1 MGEAESGHP
10 IGMDSNRGRL
20 SDING
25 NVEGPG
31 FEGEKSGPIFPDHP
45 IPGGERRSLDG
56 GDDRFR
62 PGSSKMGENDFRQN
76 SGETVEKESDVSFG
90 SRLRTEIVP
99 MVTPSVPLIQKAQ
112 ILGDRVYSPMAFARI
127 LGVSK
132 HELLEKE
139 AKGILPPAKRD
150 SNRERY
156 YKPEDVSKYRAYLG
170 LPSPLKSNRRQL
182 FLNFK
187 GGTGKST
194 ISASYGF
201 RLAQMG
207 VRTLLID
214 LDPQGHLTQ
223 CLGLGSQQFSRTL
236 FHALIEKEEIEKVI
250 VKTDLPTLDI
260 IPSNLNLS
268 PVELSLF
275 SMNSREFRLR
285 RLLGMVEKNY
295 ELIVMDA
302 SPSIGL
308 LNLNAILASND
319 LIIPVLADF
328 LSYHGLKIL
337 FETLS
342 TIEEDFS
349 FVFENIFIFLNRY
362 NESHRICKRSKKAL
376 ETHYEKYL
384 LETVIRQDTKIAEAT
399 SQGNPIFLFAQ
410 SSKGAADI
418 QSLIDEIFGLKGA
431 DHVG

>member
-1 MGEAESGHP
+1 
-10 IGMDSNRGRL
+10 
-20 SDING
+20 
-25 NVEGPG
+25 
-31 FEGEKSGPIFPDHP
+31 
-45 IPGGERRSLDG
+45 
-56 GDDRFR
+56 
-62 PGSSKMGENDFRQN
+62 
-76 SGETVEKESDVSFG
+76 
-90 SRLRTEIVP
+90 
-99 MVTPSVPLIQKAQ
+99 MVTHSLPLIQKAQ
-112 ILGDRVYSPMAFARI
+112 ILGDTIYTPLSFSKL
-127 LGVSK
+127 LGISK
-132 HELLEKE
+132 QELLEKE
-139 AKGILPPAKRD
+139 VEGIFPPAKR
-150 SNRERY
+150 NAKQERY
-156 YKPEDVSKYRAYLG
+156 YKPEDIVKYRNYLG
-170 LPSPLKSNRRQL
+170 LPSPIKSTRKQL

-187 GGTGKST
+187 GGTGKSS

-207 VRTLLID
+207 IKALLID

-223 CLGLGSQQFSRTL
+223 CLGLNNQQYPKTVFN
-236 FHALIEKEEIEKVI
+236 ALIEKEGIEKII
-250 VKTDLPTLDI
+250 VKTDLPSLDV

-285 RLLGMVEKNY
+285 RLLSTIEKNY

-362 NESHRICKRSKKAL
+362 NESHRICRRSKKAL
-376 ETHYEKYL
+376 ETHYPKYL
-384 LETVIRQDTKIAEAT
+384 LQTVIRQDTTIAEAT
-399 SQGNPIFLFAQ
+399 SQGTPIFLYAQ

-418 QSLIDEIFGLKGA
+418 QSLIDEVFTKLLG
-431 DHVG
+431 

>member
-1 MGEAESGHP
+1 MTTHSLP
-10 IGMDSNRGRL
+10 
-20 SDING
+20 G
-25 NVEGPG
+25 N
-31 FEGEKSGPIFPDHP
+31 
-45 IPGGERRSLDG
+45 
-56 GDDRFR
+56 
-62 PGSSKMGENDFRQN
+62 
-76 SGETVEKESDVSFG
+76 
-90 SRLRTEIVP
+90 
-99 MVTPSVPLIQKAQ
+99 QKAQ
-112 ILGDRVYSPMAFARI
+112 ILGDTVYTPMTFTKI
-127 LGVSK
+127 LGISK
-132 HELLEKE
+132 QELLEKE
-139 AKGILPPAKRD
+139 SMGIVPPAKRD
-150 SNRERY
+150 ANQDRY
-156 YKPEDVSKYRAYLG
+156 YKPEDVIKYREYLG
-170 LPSPLKSNRRQL
+170 LPSPTKSIRKQL

-207 VRTLLID
+207 LRTLLID

-223 CLGLGSQQFSRTL
+223 CLGLNNQQYPKTL
-236 FHALIEKEEIEKVI
+236 FNALIEKEAIEKTI

-260 IPSNLNLS
+260 IPSSLNLS
-268 PVELSLF
+268 PIELSLF
-275 SMNSREFRLR
+275 SMNSREFRLKK
-285 RLLGMVEKNY
+285 LLSTIEKNY
-295 ELIVMDA
+295 DLMIMDA

-376 ETHYEKYL
+376 ETHYTKYL
-384 LETVIRQDTKIAEAT
+384 LNTVVRQDTKIAEAT
-399 SQGNPIFLFAQ
+399 SQGTPIFLVGQ
-410 SSKGAADI
+410 SSKGASDI
-418 QSLIDEIFGLKGA
+418 QSLIDEIFSLKG
-431 DHVG
+431 DGYV

>member
-1 MGEAESGHP
+1 MGE
-10 IGMDSNRGRL
+10 D
-20 SDING
+20 
-25 NVEGPG
+25 
-31 FEGEKSGPIFPDHP
+31 
-45 IPGGERRSLDG
+45 
-56 GDDRFR
+56 
-62 PGSSKMGENDFRQN
+62 DFRESRGQ
-76 SGETVEKESDVSFG
+76 TFEKEDGFSYEP
-90 SRLRTEIVP
+90 RLRTKKEP
-99 MVTPSVPLIQKAQ
+99 MATPSQPIIQKAQ
-112 ILGDRVYSPMAFARI
+112 ILGDMVYSPKAFAKI

-132 HELLEKE
+132 HELIEKE

-150 SNRERY
+150 SNQERY
-156 YKPEDVSKYRAYLG
+156 YKPEDVSKYRTYLG
-170 LPSPLKSNRRQL
+170 LPSLLKSIRKQL

-207 VRTLLID
+207 VRTLLMD

-223 CLGLGSQQFSRTL
+223 CLGLAGQQFPKTV
-236 FHALIEKEEIEKVI
+236 FNALIEKEEIEKVI

-285 RLLGMVEKNY
+285 RLISSVEKNY

-376 ETHYEKYL
+376 ETHYDKYL
-384 LETVIRQDTKIAEAT
+384 LNTVIRQDTKIAEAT
-399 SQGNPIFLFAQ
+399 SQGTPIFLFAQ
-410 SSKGAADI
+410 SSKGAVDI
-418 QSLIDEIFGLKGA
+418 QSLIDEILDLKGA

>member
-1 MGEAESGHP
+1 MTTQSLP
-10 IGMDSNRGRL
+10 SNQR
-20 SDING
+20 
-25 NVEGPG
+25 
-31 FEGEKSGPIFPDHP
+31 
-45 IPGGERRSLDG
+45 
-56 GDDRFR
+56 
-62 PGSSKMGENDFRQN
+62 
-76 SGETVEKESDVSFG
+76 
-90 SRLRTEIVP
+90 
-99 MVTPSVPLIQKAQ
+99 AQ
-112 ILGDRVYSPMAFARI
+112 ILGDTVYTPMTFTKI
-127 LGVSK
+127 LGISK
-132 HELLEKE
+132 QELLEKE
-139 AKGILPPAKRD
+139 SMGIIPPAKRD
-150 SNRERY
+150 SNQDRY
-156 YKPEDVSKYRAYLG
+156 YKPEDVIKYREYLG
-170 LPSPLKSNRRQL
+170 LSSPIKSIRKQL

-207 VRTLLID
+207 YRTLLID

-223 CLGLGSQQFSRTL
+223 CLGLNNQHYPKTL
-236 FHALIEKEEIEKVI
+236 FNALIEKEEIENVI

-275 SMNSREFRLR
+275 SMNSREFRLK
-285 RLLGMVEKNY
+285 RLLSSIEKNY
-295 ELIVMDA
+295 ELVVMDA

-319 LIIPVLADF
+319 LVIPVLADF

-349 FVFENIFIFLNRY
+349 FVFEHIFIFLNRY

-399 SQGNPIFLFAQ
+399 SQGTPIFLFAQ
-410 SSKGAADI
+410 SSKGAGDI
-418 QSLIDEIFGLKGA
+418 QSLIDEVFGLKEGHHA
-431 DHVG
+431 

>member
-1 MGEAESGHP
+1 MATH
-10 IGMDSNRGRL
+10 
-20 SDING
+20 
-25 NVEGPG
+25 
-31 FEGEKSGPIFPDHP
+31 
-45 IPGGERRSLDG
+45 SL
-56 GDDRFR
+56 
-62 PGSSKMGENDFRQN
+62 
-76 SGETVEKESDVSFG
+76 
-90 SRLRTEIVP
+90 
-99 MVTPSVPLIQKAQ
+99 PLIQRAQ
-112 ILGDRVYSPMAFARI
+112 ILGDTIYTPLFFSKL
-127 LGVSK
+127 LGIPK
-132 HELLEKE
+132 QELLEKE
-139 AKGILPPAKRD
+139 AKGITPPAKRN
-150 SNRERY
+150 SKQERY
-156 YKPEDVSKYRAYLG
+156 YKPEDVAKYRNYLG
-170 LPSPLKSNRRQL
+170 LPSFIKSIRKQL

-187 GGTGKST
+187 GGTGKSS

-207 VRTLLID
+207 VKTLLVD

-223 CLGLGSQQFSRTL
+223 CLGLNNQQYPKTL
-236 FHALIEKEEIEKVI
+236 FNALIEKDDIEKTV

-285 RLLGMVEKNY
+285 RLLSTIEKNY

-362 NESHRICKRSKKAL
+362 NESHRICRRSKKAL
-376 ETHYEKYL
+376 ETHYSKYL
-384 LETVIRQDTKIAEAT
+384 LETVIRQDTTIAEAT
-399 SQGNPIFLFAQ
+399 SQGTPIFLCAQ
-410 SSKGAADI
+410 SSKGAVDI
-418 QSLIDEIFGLKGA
+418 QSLIDEIFRLKGA

>member
-1 MGEAESGHP
+1 MVTAPPSNQKAKIIGNRVYPAAMFADILGISKEELLDKESG
-10 IGMDSNRGRL
+10 G
-20 SDING
+20 
-25 NVEGPG
+25 
-31 FEGEKSGPIFPDHP
+31 IFPP
-45 IPGGERRSLDG
+45 SKRGTRMER
-56 GDDRFR
+56 FY
-62 PGSSKMGENDFRQN
+62 
-76 SGETVEKESDVSFG
+76 T
-90 SRLRTEIVP
+90 
-99 MVTPSVPLIQKAQ
+99 
-112 ILGDRVYSPMAFARI
+112 
-127 LGVSK
+127 
-132 HELLEKE
+132 
-139 AKGILPPAKRD
+139 
-150 SNRERY
+150 
-156 YKPEDVSKYRAYLG
+156 PEDVVKYRQYLG
-170 LPSPLKSNRRQL
+170 LPSPFKGVRKQL

-187 GGTGKST
+187 GGTGKSS

-223 CLGLGSQQFSRTL
+223 CLGLNNQDYAKTL
-236 FHALIEKEEIEKVI
+236 FSALVEKEDLEGII

-275 SMNSREFRLR
+275 SMNSREFRMK
-285 RLLGMVEKNY
+285 RLLATMEANY

-319 LIIPVLADF
+319 LLIPVLADF

-362 NESHRICKRSKKAL
+362 NESHRICRRSKKAL
-376 ETHYEKYL
+376 ETHYAKYL
-384 LETVIRQDTKIAEAT
+384 LNTVIRQDTKIAEAT
-399 SQGNPIFLFAQ
+399 SQGTPIYLFAQ
-410 SSKGAADI
+410 GSKSAWDI
-418 QSLIDEIFGLKGA
+418 RSLIDEIFKREATGQA
-431 DHVG
+431 DEKTG

>member
-1 MGEAESGHP
+1 M
-10 IGMDSNRGRL
+10 L
-20 SDING
+20 SQFQPNIQRARI
-25 NVEGPG
+25 V
-31 FEGEKSGPIFPDHP
+31 
-45 IPGGERRSLDG
+45 
-56 GDDRFR
+56 GD
-62 PGSSKMGENDFRQN
+62 
-76 SGETVEKESDVSFG
+76 V
-90 SRLRTEIVP
+90 
-99 MVTPSVPLIQKAQ
+99 
-112 ILGDRVYSPMAFARI
+112 VYSPMAFSKL
-127 LGVSK
+127 LGISR
-132 HELLEKE
+132 HDLLEKE
-139 AKGILPPAKRD
+139 AQGILPPAKRD
-150 SNRERY
+150 ARQERY
-156 YKPEDVSKYRAYLG
+156 YKPEDVPKYRAYLG
-170 LPSPLKSNRRQL
+170 LPSPLKSICKQL

-223 CLGLGSQQFSRTL
+223 CLGLNNQQFTKTL
-236 FHALIEKEEIEKVI
+236 FHALVEKEEIEKII

-275 SMNSREFRLR
+275 SMNSREFRLK
-285 RLLGMVEKNY
+285 RLLHSIEKDY

-384 LETVIRQDTKIAEAT
+384 LKTVVRQDTKIAEAT
-399 SQGNPIFLFAQ
+399 SQGTPIFLFAQ
-410 SSKGAADI
+410 SSKGAMDI
-418 QSLIDEIFGLKGA
+418 QNLIDEILGLKGA

>member
-1 MGEAESGHP
+1 MAT
-10 IGMDSNRGRL
+10 
-20 SDING
+20 
-25 NVEGPG
+25 
-31 FEGEKSGPIFPDHP
+31 
-45 IPGGERRSLDG
+45 
-56 GDDRFR
+56 
-62 PGSSKMGENDFRQN
+62 Q
-76 SGETVEKESDVSFG
+76 
-90 SRLRTEIVP
+90 
-99 MVTPSVPLIQKAQ
+99 SVPLIQRAQ
-112 ILGDRVYSPMAFARI
+112 ILGQTVYTPTTFAKI
-127 LGVSK
+127 LGISK
-132 HELLEKE
+132 RELLEKE
-139 AKGILPPAKRD
+139 AKEILPHAKRN
-150 SNRERY
+150 SNQERY
-156 YKPEDVSKYRAYLG
+156 YKPEDVIKYRNYLG
-170 LPSPLKSNRRQL
+170 IPSPIKSIRKQL

-187 GGTGKST
+187 GGTGKSSL
-194 ISASYGF
+194 SASYGF
-201 RLAQMG
+201 RLSQMG
-207 VRTLLID
+207 IRTLMID

-223 CLGLGSQQFSRTL
+223 CLGLNNQQYPKTL
-236 FHALIEKEEIEKVI
+236 FNALIEKEEIEKVI

-268 PVELSLF
+268 PIELSLF

-285 RLLGMVEKNY
+285 RLISSIEKNY

-384 LETVIRQDTKIAEAT
+384 LNTVVRQDTKIAEAT
-399 SQGNPIFLFAQ
+399 SQGAPIFLFAQ
-410 SSKGAADI
+410 SSKGATDI
-418 QSLIDEIFGLKGA
+418 QSLINEIFGLKGN
-431 DHVG
+431 DYGG

>member
-1 MGEAESGHP
+1 MKK
-10 IGMDSNRGRL
+10 
-20 SDING
+20 
-25 NVEGPG
+25 
-31 FEGEKSGPIFPDHP
+31 EK
-45 IPGGERRSLDG
+45 
-56 GDDRFR
+56 
-62 PGSSKMGENDFRQN
+62 GSMTTQSY
-76 SGETVEKESDVSFG
+76 
-90 SRLRTEIVP
+90 
-99 MVTPSVPLIQKAQ
+99 PLIQKAK
-112 ILGDRVYSPMAFARI
+112 ILGEMVYSPMAFAKM
-127 LGVSK
+127 LGISRY
-132 HELLEKE
+132 ELIEKE
-139 AKGILPPAKRD
+139 AKGTLPPAKRD
-150 SNRERY
+150 SHHQRY
-156 YKPEDVSKYRAYLG
+156 YKPGDIVKYRNYLG
-170 LPSPLKSNRRQL
+170 LLSPIPSIRKQL

-194 ISASYGF
+194 VSASYGF

-223 CLGLGSQQFSRTL
+223 CLGLNNQQFTKTL
-236 FHALIEKEEIEKVI
+236 FNALIEKEEIGKVI

-285 RLLGMVEKNY
+285 RVLSSVEKNY

-384 LETVIRQDTKIAEAT
+384 LNTVIRQDTKIAEAT
-399 SQGNPIFLFAQ
+399 SQGTPIFLFAQ
-410 SSKGAADI
+410 SSKGAVDI
-418 QSLIDEIFGLKGA
+418 QSLIDEILGLKGVN
-431 DHVG
+431 HVG

>member
-1 MGEAESGHP
+1 MTTY
-10 IGMDSNRGRL
+10 
-20 SDING
+20 
-25 NVEGPG
+25 
-31 FEGEKSGPIFPDHP
+31 
-45 IPGGERRSLDG
+45 
-56 GDDRFR
+56 
-62 PGSSKMGENDFRQN
+62 SS
-76 SGETVEKESDVSFG
+76 
-90 SRLRTEIVP
+90 
-99 MVTPSVPLIQKAQ
+99 PSIQKAQ
-112 ILGDRVYSPMAFARI
+112 ILRDTVYSPMAFARL
-127 LGVSK
+127 LGISK

-139 AKGILPPAKRD
+139 SEGILPPAKRD

-156 YKPEDVSKYRAYLG
+156 YKPEDVSTYRNSLG
-170 LPSPLKSNRRQL
+170 LGSPIKSLRKQL

-207 VRTLLID
+207 VRTLLVD

-223 CLGLGSQQFSRTL
+223 CLGLNSQQFPKTL
-236 FHALIEKEEIEKVI
+236 FSALIEKEDMEKII
-250 VKTDLPTLDI
+250 VKTDLPTLDV

-275 SMNSREFRLR
+275 SMNSREFRLK
-285 RLLGMVEKNY
+285 RLINSVEKNY

-376 ETHYEKYL
+376 ETHYDQYL
-384 LETVIRQDTKIAEAT
+384 LSTVVRQDTKIAEAT
-399 SQGNPIFLFAQ
+399 SQGTPIFLFAQ

-418 QSLIDEIFGLKGA
+418 QSLIEEILVLKGA
-431 DHVG
+431 EHVG

>member
-1 MGEAESGHP
+1 
-10 IGMDSNRGRL
+10 
-20 SDING
+20 
-25 NVEGPG
+25 
-31 FEGEKSGPIFPDHP
+31 
-45 IPGGERRSLDG
+45 
-56 GDDRFR
+56 
-62 PGSSKMGENDFRQN
+62 MGENDFREN
-76 SGETVEKESDVSFG
+76 SGWTVEKKNSF
-90 SRLRTEIVP
+90 SYKSTLRTKKAS
-99 MVTPSVPLIQKAQ
+99 MVTRSLPLIQRAQ
-112 ILGDRVYSPMAFARI
+112 ILGDVIYSPMAFAKL
-127 LGVSK
+127 LGISK
-132 HELLEKE
+132 HDLLEKE

-150 SNRERY
+150 SNQERY

-170 LPSPLKSNRRQL
+170 LPSPLPSIRKQL

-207 VRTLLID
+207 ARTLLID

-223 CLGLGSQQFSRTL
+223 CLGLNSQQFPKTL
-236 FHALIEKEEIEKVI
+236 FHALIEKEEIEKII

-285 RLLGMVEKNY
+285 RLISSVEKNY

-376 ETHYEKYL
+376 ETHYDKYL
-384 LETVIRQDTKIAEAT
+384 LSTVIRQDTKIAEAT
-399 SQGNPIFLFAQ
+399 SQGSPIFLFAQ

-418 QSLIDEIFGLKGA
+418 QSLIDEILEPKGA
-431 DHVG
+431 DHVR

>member
-1 MGEAESGHP
+1 MAAP
-10 IGMDSNRGRL
+10 
-20 SDING
+20 
-25 NVEGPG
+25 
-31 FEGEKSGPIFPDHP
+31 
-45 IPGGERRSLDG
+45 SL
-56 GDDRFR
+56 
-62 PGSSKMGENDFRQN
+62 
-76 SGETVEKESDVSFG
+76 
-90 SRLRTEIVP
+90 
-99 MVTPSVPLIQKAQ
+99 PLIQRAQ
-112 ILGDRVYSPMAFARI
+112 ILGNIVYSPMNFAKI
-127 LGVSK
+127 LGITK
-132 HELLEKE
+132 QELLEKE
-139 AKGILPPAKRD
+139 SKGILPPAKRNVD
-150 SNRERY
+150 QDRY
-156 YKPEDVSKYRAYLG
+156 YKPEDVVKYRTYLG
-170 LPSPLKSNRRQL
+170 IPSPIKSMRKQI

-187 GGTGKST
+187 GGTGKSSL
-194 ISASYGF
+194 SASYGF

-207 VRTLLID
+207 ARTLMID

-223 CLGLGSQQFSRTL
+223 CLGLTNQQFPKTL
-236 FHALIEKEEIEKVI
+236 FNALIEKEEVEKII
-250 VKTDLPTLDI
+250 VKTDLPTLDV

-285 RLLGMVEKNY
+285 RMINSIEKNY

-319 LIIPVLADF
+319 LLIPVLADF

-376 ETHYEKYL
+376 ETHYSKYL

-399 SQGNPIFLFAQ
+399 SQGTPIFLFAQ

-418 QSLIDEIFGLKGA
+418 QSLIDEIFGAKGA
-431 DHVG
+431 DNV

>member
-1 MGEAESGHP
+1 
-10 IGMDSNRGRL
+10 
-20 SDING
+20 
-25 NVEGPG
+25 
-31 FEGEKSGPIFPDHP
+31 
-45 IPGGERRSLDG
+45 
-56 GDDRFR
+56 
-62 PGSSKMGENDFRQN
+62 
-76 SGETVEKESDVSFG
+76 
-90 SRLRTEIVP
+90 
-99 MVTPSVPLIQKAQ
+99 MVTHSLPLIQKAQ
-112 ILGDRVYSPMAFARI
+112 ILGDTVYSPLSFAKL
-127 LGVSK
+127 LGISK
-132 HELLEKE
+132 QELIEKE
-139 AKGILPPAKRD
+139 TKGIVPPAKRN
-150 SNRERY
+150 SKKERY
-156 YKPEDVSKYRAYLG
+156 YKPEDIVKFRNYLG
-170 LPSPLKSNRRQL
+170 LSSPIKPIRKQL

-187 GGTGKST
+187 GGTGKSS

-207 VRTLLID
+207 VQTLLID

-223 CLGLGSQQFSRTL
+223 CLGLNNQQYPKTL
-236 FHALIEKEEIEKVI
+236 FNALIEKEDIEKVI
-250 VKTDLPTLDI
+250 VKTDLPTMDV

-285 RLLGMVEKNY
+285 RLLSTIEKHY

-349 FVFENIFIFLNRY
+349 FVFENIYIFLNRY
-362 NESHRICKRSKKAL
+362 NESHRICRRSKKAL
-376 ETHYEKYL
+376 ETHYSKYL
-384 LETVIRQDTKIAEAT
+384 LETVIRQDTTIAEAT
-399 SQGNPIFLFAQ
+399 SQGTPIFLFAQ
-410 SSKGAADI
+410 SSKGAGDI
-418 QSLIDEIFGLKGA
+418 QSLIDEIFRLKGA
-431 DHVG
+431 NHVG

>member
-1 MGEAESGHP
+1 MTAQ
-10 IGMDSNRGRL
+10 
-20 SDING
+20 
-25 NVEGPG
+25 
-31 FEGEKSGPIFPDHP
+31 
-45 IPGGERRSLDG
+45 SL
-56 GDDRFR
+56 
-62 PGSSKMGENDFRQN
+62 P
-76 SGETVEKESDVSFG
+76 VV
-90 SRLRTEIVP
+90 
-99 MVTPSVPLIQKAQ
+99 QKAQ
-112 ILGDRVYSPMAFARI
+112 ILGDTVYSPMVFTKI
-127 LGVSK
+127 LGISK

-139 AKGILPPAKRD
+139 AKGVLPPAKRN
-150 SNRERY
+150 SSQERY
-156 YKPEDVSKYRAYLG
+156 FKPEDVSKYRTYLG
-170 LPSPLKSNRRQL
+170 LPSPVQSIRKQL

-223 CLGLGSQQFSRTL
+223 CLGLNSQQFPKTL
-236 FHALIEKEEIEKVI
+236 FSALVEKEEIDKVI

-285 RLLGMVEKNY
+285 RLLSAVEKNY

-384 LETVIRQDTKIAEAT
+384 LNAMIRQDTKIAEAT
-399 SQGNPIFLFAQ
+399 SQGSPIFLFAQ

-418 QSLIDEIFGLKGA
+418 QSLIDEIFGPKGV

>member
-1 MGEAESGHP
+1 MATH
-10 IGMDSNRGRL
+10 
-20 SDING
+20 
-25 NVEGPG
+25 
-31 FEGEKSGPIFPDHP
+31 
-45 IPGGERRSLDG
+45 SL
-56 GDDRFR
+56 
-62 PGSSKMGENDFRQN
+62 
-76 SGETVEKESDVSFG
+76 
-90 SRLRTEIVP
+90 
-99 MVTPSVPLIQKAQ
+99 PLIQRAQ
-112 ILGDRVYSPMAFARI
+112 ILGDTIYTPLFFSKL
-127 LGVSK
+127 LGIPK
-132 HELLEKE
+132 QELLEKE
-139 AKGILPPAKRD
+139 AKGITPPAKRN
-150 SNRERY
+150 SKQERY
-156 YKPEDVSKYRAYLG
+156 YKPEDVAKYRNYLG
-170 LPSPLKSNRRQL
+170 LPSFIKSIRKQL

-187 GGTGKST
+187 GGTGKSS

-207 VRTLLID
+207 VRTLLVD

-223 CLGLGSQQFSRTL
+223 CLGLNNQQYPKTL
-236 FHALIEKEEIEKVI
+236 FNALIEKEDIEKTV

-285 RLLGMVEKNY
+285 RLLSTIEKNY

-362 NESHRICKRSKKAL
+362 NESHRICRRSKKAL
-376 ETHYEKYL
+376 ETHYSKYL
-384 LETVIRQDTKIAEAT
+384 LETVIRQDTTIVEAT
-399 SQGNPIFLFAQ
+399 SQGTPIFLCAQ
-410 SSKGAADI
+410 SSKGAVDI
-418 QSLIDEIFGLKGA
+418 QSLIDEIFRLKGA
-431 DHVG
+431 NHVG

>member
-1 MGEAESGHP
+1 
-10 IGMDSNRGRL
+10 
-20 SDING
+20 
-25 NVEGPG
+25 
-31 FEGEKSGPIFPDHP
+31 
-45 IPGGERRSLDG
+45 
-56 GDDRFR
+56 
-62 PGSSKMGENDFRQN
+62 
-76 SGETVEKESDVSFG
+76 
-90 SRLRTEIVP
+90 
-99 MVTPSVPLIQKAQ
+99 MVTHSLPLIQKAQ
-112 ILGDRVYSPMAFARI
+112 ILGDTIYTPLSFSKL
-127 LGVSK
+127 LGISK
-132 HELLEKE
+132 QELLDKE
-139 AKGILPPAKRD
+139 AEGIFPPAKR
-150 SNRERY
+150 NAKQERY
-156 YKPEDVSKYRAYLG
+156 YKPEDIVTYRNYLG
-170 LPSPLKSNRRQL
+170 LPSPIKTTRKQL

-187 GGTGKST
+187 GGTGKSS

-207 VRTLLID
+207 IKALLID

-223 CLGLGSQQFSRTL
+223 CLGLNNQQYPKTVFN
-236 FHALIEKEEIEKVI
+236 ALIEKEGIEKII
-250 VKTDLPTLDI
+250 VKTDLPSLDV

-285 RLLGMVEKNY
+285 RLLSTIEKNY

-362 NESHRICKRSKKAL
+362 NESHRICRRSKKAL
-376 ETHYEKYL
+376 ETHYSKYL
-384 LETVIRQDTKIAEAT
+384 LQTVIRQDTTIAEAT
-399 SQGNPIFLFAQ
+399 SQGTPIFLYAQ
-410 SSKGAADI
+410 SSKGAVDI
-418 QSLIDEIFGLKGA
+418 QSLIDEVFTKLLG
-431 DHVG
+431 

>member
-1 MGEAESGHP
+1 MTTQ
-10 IGMDSNRGRL
+10 
-20 SDING
+20 
-25 NVEGPG
+25 
-31 FEGEKSGPIFPDHP
+31 
-45 IPGGERRSLDG
+45 SL
-56 GDDRFR
+56 
-62 PGSSKMGENDFRQN
+62 
-76 SGETVEKESDVSFG
+76 
-90 SRLRTEIVP
+90 
-99 MVTPSVPLIQKAQ
+99 PLIQTAQ
-112 ILGDRVYSPMAFARI
+112 ILGDTVYSPRIFARI
-127 LGVSK
+127 LGIPK
-132 HELLEKE
+132 QELLEKE
-139 AKGILPPAKRD
+139 AQGIIPPARRN

-156 YKPEDVSKYRAYLG
+156 YKPEDILKYRNYLG
-170 LPSPLKSNRRQL
+170 IPSPVKSTRKQL

-187 GGTGKST
+187 GGTGKSSL
-194 ISASYGF
+194 SASYGF

-207 VRTLLID
+207 IRTLMID

-223 CLGLGSQQFSRTL
+223 CLGLNNQHFSKTL
-236 FHALIEKEEIEKVI
+236 FSALIEKEEIEKVI
-250 VKTDLPTLDI
+250 VKTDLPTLHI
-260 IPSNLNLS
+260 IPSSLNLS

-285 RLLGMVEKNY
+285 RLISSIEKNY
-295 ELIVMDA
+295 ELIIMDA

-384 LETVIRQDTKIAEAT
+384 LQTVIRQDTKIAEAT
-399 SQGNPIFLFAQ
+399 SQGTPIFLFAQ
-410 SSKGAADI
+410 SSKGAEDI
-418 QSLIDEIFGLKGA
+418 QNLIDEIFGLKGN
-431 DHVG
+431 DDDG

>member
-1 MGEAESGHP
+1 MTPRSSPP
-10 IGMDSNRGRL
+10 IQR
-20 SDING
+20 
-25 NVEGPG
+25 
-31 FEGEKSGPIFPDHP
+31 
-45 IPGGERRSLDG
+45 
-56 GDDRFR
+56 
-62 PGSSKMGENDFRQN
+62 
-76 SGETVEKESDVSFG
+76 
-90 SRLRTEIVP
+90 
-99 MVTPSVPLIQKAQ
+99 AQ
-112 ILGDRVYSPMAFARI
+112 IMGKKVYTPASFARV

-132 HELLEKE
+132 HDFLDKE
-139 AKGILPPAKRD
+139 AEGLIPPAKRD
-150 SNRERY
+150 ENRERY
-156 YKPEDVSKYRAYLG
+156 YTPEDIIKYRTYLG
-170 LPSPLKSNRRQL
+170 LPSPVKSMRKQL

-187 GGTGKST
+187 GGTGKSS

-207 VRTLLID
+207 VRTLMID

-223 CLGLGSQQFSRTL
+223 CLGLNSQQYTKTL
-236 FHALIEKEEIEKVI
+236 YSALIQKEEPEKVI
-250 VKTDLPTLDI
+250 IKTDLPTLDV

-285 RLLGMVEKNY
+285 RLLSSVEKTY

-308 LNLNAILASND
+308 LNLNAILSAND

-349 FVFENIFIFLNRY
+349 FVFENIYIFLNRY

-376 ETHYEKYL
+376 ETHYERYL
-384 LETVIRQDTKIAEAT
+384 LKTVIRQDTKIAEAS
-399 SQGNPIFLFAQ
+399 SQGTPVFLFAH
-410 SSKGAADI
+410 SSKGAEDI
-418 QSLIDEIFGLKGA
+418 QSLIDEIFGLKGE
-431 DHVG
+431 DHV

>member
-1 MGEAESGHP
+1 MTTHSLP
-10 IGMDSNRGRL
+10 
-20 SDING
+20 G
-25 NVEGPG
+25 N
-31 FEGEKSGPIFPDHP
+31 
-45 IPGGERRSLDG
+45 
-56 GDDRFR
+56 
-62 PGSSKMGENDFRQN
+62 
-76 SGETVEKESDVSFG
+76 
-90 SRLRTEIVP
+90 
-99 MVTPSVPLIQKAQ
+99 QKAQ
-112 ILGDRVYSPMAFARI
+112 ILGDTVYTPMTFTKI
-127 LGVSK
+127 LGISK
-132 HELLEKE
+132 QELLEKE
-139 AKGILPPAKRD
+139 SMGIVPPAKRD
-150 SNRERY
+150 ANQDRY
-156 YKPEDVSKYRAYLG
+156 YKPEDVIKYREYLG
-170 LPSPLKSNRRQL
+170 LPSPTKSIRKQL

-207 VRTLLID
+207 FRTLLID

-223 CLGLGSQQFSRTL
+223 CLGLNNQQYPKTL
-236 FHALIEKEEIEKVI
+236 FNALIEKEAIEKTI

-260 IPSNLNLS
+260 IPSSLNLS
-268 PVELSLF
+268 PIELSLF
-275 SMNSREFRLR
+275 SMNSREFRLKK
-285 RLLGMVEKNY
+285 LLSTIEKNY
-295 ELIVMDA
+295 DLMIMDA

-376 ETHYEKYL
+376 ETHYTKYL
-384 LETVIRQDTKIAEAT
+384 LNTVVRQDTKIAEAT
-399 SQGNPIFLFAQ
+399 SQGTPIFLVGQ
-410 SSKGAADI
+410 SSKGASDI
-418 QSLIDEIFGLKGA
+418 QSLIDEIFSLKG
-431 DHVG
+431 DGYV

>member
-1 MGEAESGHP
+1 MTTHSQP
-10 IGMDSNRGRL
+10 
-20 SDING
+20 
-25 NVEGPG
+25 P
-31 FEGEKSGPIFPDHP
+31 
-45 IPGGERRSLDG
+45 
-56 GDDRFR
+56 
-62 PGSSKMGENDFRQN
+62 
-76 SGETVEKESDVSFG
+76 
-90 SRLRTEIVP
+90 
-99 MVTPSVPLIQKAQ
+99 IQKAR
-112 ILGDRVYSPMAFARI
+112 ILGDTVYSPMAFAKI
-127 LGVSK
+127 LGISK
-132 HELLEKE
+132 NELLEKE
-139 AKGILPPAKRD
+139 AKGVVPLAKRN
-150 SNRERY
+150 SHHERY
-156 YKPEDVSKYRAYLG
+156 YKPEEVRKYRNYFG
-170 LPSPLKSNRRQL
+170 LSSPIKSIRKQL

-187 GGTGKST
+187 GGTGKSS

-207 VRTLLID
+207 VQTLLID

-223 CLGLGSQQFSRTL
+223 CLGLANHQFTKTL
-236 FHALIEKEEIEKVI
+236 FNALIEKEEIEKVI

-285 RLLGMVEKNY
+285 RLISSVEKHY

-376 ETHYEKYL
+376 ETHYDKYL
-384 LETVIRQDTKIAEAT
+384 LNTVIRQDTKIAEAT
-399 SQGNPIFLFAQ
+399 SQGTPIFLFAQ
-410 SSKGAADI
+410 SSKSATDI
-418 QSLIDEIFGLKGA
+418 QSLIDEILDLKGA

>member
-1 MGEAESGHP
+1 MVAQ
-10 IGMDSNRGRL
+10 
-20 SDING
+20 
-25 NVEGPG
+25 
-31 FEGEKSGPIFPDHP
+31 
-45 IPGGERRSLDG
+45 SL
-56 GDDRFR
+56 
-62 PGSSKMGENDFRQN
+62 
-76 SGETVEKESDVSFG
+76 
-90 SRLRTEIVP
+90 
-99 MVTPSVPLIQKAQ
+99 PLIQKAQ
-112 ILGDRVYSPMAFARI
+112 ILGDIAYSPMTFAKI
-127 LGVSK
+127 LGISK
-132 HELLEKE
+132 QELLEKE
-139 AKGILPPAKRD
+139 SKGILPPAKR
-150 SNRERY
+150 NAGKERY
-156 YKPEDVSKYRAYLG
+156 YKPEDVVKYRTYLG
-170 LPSPLKSNRRQL
+170 IPSPIRSMRKQL

-187 GGTGKST
+187 GGTGKSSL
-194 ISASYGF
+194 SASYGF
-201 RLAQMG
+201 RMAQMG
-207 VRTLLID
+207 ARTLLID

-223 CLGLGSQQFSRTL
+223 CLGLNSQQFPKTL
-236 FHALIEKEEIEKVI
+236 FHALIEKEEVEKVI
-250 VKTDLPTLDI
+250 VKTDLPTLDV

-285 RLLGMVEKNY
+285 RLINSIEKNY

-319 LIIPVLADF
+319 LLIPVLADF

-376 ETHYEKYL
+376 ETHYSKYL

-399 SQGNPIFLFAQ
+399 SEGTPIFLFAQ

-418 QSLIDEIFGLKGA
+418 QSLIDEIFAPKGV
-431 DHVG
+431 DNV

>member
-1 MGEAESGHP
+1 MTSRSSPP
-10 IGMDSNRGRL
+10 IQR
-20 SDING
+20 
-25 NVEGPG
+25 
-31 FEGEKSGPIFPDHP
+31 
-45 IPGGERRSLDG
+45 
-56 GDDRFR
+56 
-62 PGSSKMGENDFRQN
+62 
-76 SGETVEKESDVSFG
+76 
-90 SRLRTEIVP
+90 
-99 MVTPSVPLIQKAQ
+99 AQ
-112 ILGDRVYSPMAFARI
+112 IMGKKIYTPASFARV

-132 HELLEKE
+132 HDFLDKE
-139 AKGILPPAKRD
+139 AEGLIPPAKRD
-150 SNRERY
+150 ENRERY
-156 YKPEDVSKYRAYLG
+156 YTPEDIIKYRTYLG
-170 LPSPLKSNRRQL
+170 LPSPLKSMRKQL

-187 GGTGKST
+187 GGTGKSS

-207 VRTLLID
+207 VRTLMID

-223 CLGLGSQQFSRTL
+223 CLGLNSQQYPKTL
-236 FHALIEKEEIEKVI
+236 FNALIEKEEIEKVI
-250 VKTDLPTLDI
+250 IKTDLPTLDV

-285 RLLGMVEKNY
+285 RLLSSVEKTY

-308 LNLNAILASND
+308 LNLNAILSAND

-349 FVFENIFIFLNRY
+349 FVFENIYIFLNRY

-376 ETHYEKYL
+376 ETHYERYL
-384 LETVIRQDTKIAEAT
+384 LKTVIRQDTKIAEAS
-399 SQGNPIFLFAQ
+399 SQGTPVFLFAH
-410 SSKGAADI
+410 SSKGAEDI
-418 QSLIDEIFGLKGA
+418 QSLIDEIFGLKGE
-431 DHVG
+431 DHV

>member
-1 MGEAESGHP
+1 MTTQ
-10 IGMDSNRGRL
+10 
-20 SDING
+20 
-25 NVEGPG
+25 
-31 FEGEKSGPIFPDHP
+31 
-45 IPGGERRSLDG
+45 SL
-56 GDDRFR
+56 
-62 PGSSKMGENDFRQN
+62 
-76 SGETVEKESDVSFG
+76 
-90 SRLRTEIVP
+90 
-99 MVTPSVPLIQKAQ
+99 PLIQRAE
-112 ILGDRVYSPMAFARI
+112 ILGDVIYSPTTFAKI
-127 LGVSK
+127 LGISK
-132 HELLEKE
+132 QELFEKE
-139 AKGILPPAKRD
+139 MEGILPPPRRKP
-150 SNRERY
+150 NQERY
-156 YKPEDVSKYRAYLG
+156 YKPEDVIPYRARLG
-170 LPSPLKSNRRQL
+170 LPSPVKSLRKQL

-207 VRTLLID
+207 ARTLMID

-223 CLGLGSQQFSRTL
+223 CLGLNSQQFTKTL
-236 FHALIEKEEIEKVI
+236 YNSLIEKEDIEKII

-275 SMNSREFRLR
+275 SMNSREFRLK
-285 RLLGMVEKNY
+285 RLLSTIEKNY
-295 ELIVMDA
+295 DLIIMDA

-319 LIIPVLADF
+319 LLIPVLADF

-376 ETHYEKYL
+376 ETHYSKYL
-384 LETVIRQDTKIAEAT
+384 LQTVVRQDTKIAEAT
-399 SQGNPIFLFAQ
+399 SQGTPIFLFAQ
-410 SSKGAADI
+410 SSKGAEDI
-418 QSLIDEIFGLKGA
+418 QCLIDEIFGLKG
-431 DHVG
+431 DNNV

>member
-1 MGEAESGHP
+1 MKK
-10 IGMDSNRGRL
+10 
-20 SDING
+20 
-25 NVEGPG
+25 
-31 FEGEKSGPIFPDHP
+31 EKGTMATH
-45 IPGGERRSLDG
+45 SL
-56 GDDRFR
+56 
-62 PGSSKMGENDFRQN
+62 
-76 SGETVEKESDVSFG
+76 
-90 SRLRTEIVP
+90 
-99 MVTPSVPLIQKAQ
+99 PLIQKAQ
-112 ILGDRVYSPMAFARI
+112 ILGDMVYSPMAFAKI

-132 HELLEKE
+132 HELIERE
-139 AKGILPPAKRD
+139 AKGTLPQAKRN
-150 SNRERY
+150 SNKERY
-156 YKPEDVSKYRAYLG
+156 YKPEDVSKYRTYLG
-170 LPSPLKSNRRQL
+170 FPSLIKSIRKQL

-201 RLAQMG
+201 RLAQLG
-207 VRTLLID
+207 VRTLLMD

-223 CLGLGSQQFSRTL
+223 CLGLAGQQFSKTV
-236 FHALIEKEEIEKVI
+236 FNALIEKEEIEKII

-285 RLLGMVEKNY
+285 RLLSSVEKNY

-362 NESHRICKRSKKAL
+362 NESHRICRRSKKAL

-384 LETVIRQDTKIAEAT
+384 TNTVIRQDTKIAEAT
-399 SQGNPIFLFAQ
+399 SQGTPIFLFAQ

-418 QSLIDEIFGLKGA
+418 QSLIDEILGLKGA

>member
-1 MGEAESGHP
+1 MGK
-10 IGMDSNRGRL
+10 RY
-20 SDING
+20 
-25 NVEGPG
+25 
-31 FEGEKSGPIFPDHP
+31 FGEDVNK
-45 IPGGERRSLDG
+45 
-56 GDDRFR
+56 
-62 PGSSKMGENDFRQN
+62 
-76 SGETVEKESDVSFG
+76 TVEMKLG
-90 SRLRTEIVP
+90 SASEPGLRNQEVFMTTHSLP
-99 MVTPSVPLIQKAQ
+99 GNQKAQ
-112 ILGDRVYSPMAFARI
+112 ILGDTVYTPMTFTKI
-127 LGVSK
+127 LGISK
-132 HELLEKE
+132 QELLEKE
-139 AKGILPPAKRD
+139 SMGIVPPAKRD
-150 SNRERY
+150 ANQDRY
-156 YKPEDVSKYRAYLG
+156 YKPEDVIKYREYLG
-170 LPSPLKSNRRQL
+170 LSSPIKSIRKQL

-207 VRTLLID
+207 LRTLLID

-223 CLGLGSQQFSRTL
+223 CLGLNNQQYPKTL
-236 FHALIEKEEIEKVI
+236 FNALIEKEAIEKTI

-268 PVELSLF
+268 PIELSLF
-275 SMNSREFRLR
+275 SMNSREFRLKK
-285 RLLGMVEKNY
+285 LLSTIEKNY
-295 ELIVMDA
+295 DLIIMDA

-376 ETHYEKYL
+376 ETHYTKYL
-384 LETVIRQDTKIAEAT
+384 LNTVVRQDTKIAEAT
-399 SQGNPIFLFAQ
+399 SQGTPIFLVGQ

-418 QSLIDEIFGLKGA
+418 QSLIDEIFSLKGD
-431 DHVG
+431 DHV